1 MSTSST
7 ELSIDNLIKQTKG
20 SIGDIKNNTESGTI
34 ELITGN
40 YVVMMGVLIAFFLFI
55 IIYFTSKTFRVG
67 RTITVLQ
74 IYQKFQ
80 ELQSF
85 PYNRFGAAKLS
96 QVKVASAY
104 NAASNMYQM
113 LDYTSTDLVL
123 IRLQSGARYLE
134 FNVFNDQYGE
144 KAEPVVSMGYK
155 KGEWRMTL
163 NEVSMNDVFGTIA
176 NNAFKLKQEDAGV
189 PNPEDPVFIGLNL
202 NTNNN
207 ISCLN
212 KLAGYLHR
220 HFKNRLLPNEFSFQS
235 SEDLP
240 NIKLHQLMEK
250 VIIFA
255 SDGFQGSHLEELVNY
270 SWDNIEE
277 SSDHKLKRIHY
288 SDFDSYEFSSRD
300 LIEFN
305 KTGLTIVV
313 PNKEGDYVSSN
324 INPIKPFELGCQFVA
339 MNYQTI
345 DPFMDTY
352 ITEFKNA
359 SIVLKPKDLR

>member
-1 MSTSST
+1 MSKATTNIS
-7 ELSIDNLIKQTKG
+7 LDNLIKKAKTN
-20 SIGDIKNNTESGTI
+20 IGDIKNDTKTGTL
-34 ELITGN
+34 ELIAGN
-40 YVVMMGVLIAFFLFI
+40 YVVMMAILISFFLFM

-67 RTITVLQ
+67 RTISTLQ

-85 PYNRFGAAKLS
+85 PYNRFGDAKLC

-104 NAASNMYQM
+104 NAASNIYQM
-113 LDYTSTDLVL
+113 LDYTSTDLIL

-155 KGEWRMTL
+155 KGEWKMTL
-163 NEVSMNDVFGTIA
+163 NEVTMNDVFGVIA

-189 PNPEDPVFIGLNL
+189 PNPEDPIFIGLNL

-207 ISCLN
+207 IACLN
-212 KLAGYLHR
+212 RLAGYLHR

-240 NIKLHQLMEK
+240 EVKLHQLMEK
-250 VIIFA
+250 VVIFA

-277 SSDHKLKRIHY
+277 SNNHMLKRMHY
-288 SDFDSYEFSSRD
+288 TDFDSYDFSSRD

-305 KTGLTIVV
+305 KKGLTIVV
-313 PNKEGDYVSSN
+313 PNKEGDYSSN
-324 INPIKPFELGCQFVA
+324 NFNPIKPFELGCQFVA

-345 DPFMDTY
+345 DTLMDTY

-359 SIVLKPKDLR
+359 SLVLKPKDLR